1 MDGNPPLPFDDAG
14 PPTLSVVDSVLSR
27 TGGLLYRCL
36 NDRDCT
42 MMHLEGAV
50 AALTGHEA
58 REFLAPE
65 CLSFS
70 KLIHEADRDAV
81 YACID
86 RAVAE
91 GTNWSI
97 EYRLCRG
104 EAGDLWVRETGGGV
118 FDADGRLLYLEGI
131 VADYAVPR
139 AEALAAEALQAELAQ
154 KCRALMEDVTPVAT
168 ILRLLRLLAIN
179 ARIEAAR
186 AGAAGAGFAVVA
198 AEIGRLAD
206 ESTERTAR
214 IGALTRDLGLL
225 LSESRDGEPPRA

>member
-1 MDGNPPLPFDDAG
+1 MDGSPLSPFDDAA
-14 PPTLSVVDSVLSR
+14 PPTLSVVDSVLAR
-27 TGGLLYRCL
+27 TRNLIYRCL
-36 NDRDCT
+36 NDRDYT
-42 MMHLEGAV
+42 MIHLEGAV
-50 AALTGHEA
+50 EALTGHEA
-58 REFLAPE
+58 RTFMAPE
-65 CLSFS
+65 SLSFS
-70 KLIHEADRDAV
+70 SLIHEADRDAV
-81 YACID
+81 YARID
-86 RAVAE
+86 RALAE

-104 EAGDLWVRETGGGV
+104 EAGDLWVWETGGGV
-118 FDADGRLLYLEGI
+118 FDANGRLLYLEGI
-131 VADYAVPR
+131 VADNAVPR
-139 AEALAAEALQAELAQ
+139 AEALAAAALQAELAL
-154 KCRALMEDVTPVAT
+154 KCRALMGEVTPVAT

-225 LSESRDGEPPRA
+225 LTESREG